1 MKLKILELKLS
12 DVQKSGLG
20 EFYSTKFNST
30 IALVGKNGSG
40 KTRYLKAIENYIRS
54 CDVTTDYAK
63 WFSNVPQSFFDMYSE
78 YQKNKASF
86 DIHKEFTS
94 SQALYNNDPNNS
106 AIKSRFNEASLK
118 YNQILA
124 RTNSNIFQQLD
135 RHTNTI
141 KNEISKRLKVI
152 NSDDLRKLQE
162 SFTGDGKI
170 SFQTIIDST
179 LENVEVNEFN
189 LIAESSLSFLQR
201 LPHKLAFD
209 EIDCRGDEKK
219 FKTRVSYQRFE
230 LLKNLIKE
238 FLDKDLKWHA
248 KNSDISEH
256 DDHVNIKATGYW
268 TINEREFNYN
278 DFSDGEKV
286 LFTYA
291 ILLFL
296 LNINPRIKFRESI
309 IIIDEPELNLH
320 PKAQIKLINTLENLV
335 GEIGQIIIATHS
347 LSIVANLDYGSIFLV
362 RNNQL
367 LTPSS
372 SVPFNAIED
381 LMGFEEH
388 YNKIVEFLVS
398 TPSWA
403 MTNFMGQCFE
413 DPEVFESANKNDP
426 QLEIFQKLILEK
438 NNIRIL
444 DFGSGKGRLLD
455 RIRENEESW
464 KRIETYDC
472 FDVDESFNE
481 LVSLKGASSIFNDLK
496 NIPDNSYDLII
507 MVNVLHEIHVKHW
520 KESLLKVKQSLSP
533 NGYLAIIEDTEL
545 PVGELPNDL
554 GFLLLDKDEMKIL
567 LGKEINFLS
576 PAIERYKNRII
587 CGIIDKE
594 NLNTVTKNH
603 LIKCLEKL
611 KDNSLKNIK
620 EYRQLE
626 NKELGIGRLY
636 ALKSNLYVNSE
647 LAIEYLNNEISKP
660 KSNP

>member
-1 MKLKILELKLS
+1 MKLKVLELKLS
-12 DVQKSGLG
+12 DVEKSGLN

-30 IALVGKNGSG
+30 IALVGKNGAG
-40 KTRYLKAIENYIRS
+40 KSRYLKAIENYLLE
-54 CDVTTDYAK
+54 CDVTTDFENKFDSIPMSFIEMHAK
-63 WFSNVPQSFFDMYSE
+63 YKK
-78 YQKNKASF
+78 QKAKF
-86 DIHKEFTS
+86 DIIKEFKTS
-94 SQALYNNDPNNS
+94 QILYDNNQSDL
-106 AIKSRFNEASLK
+106 AAKSRFGTAAHK
-118 YNQILA
+118 YNQI
-124 RTNSNIFQQLD
+124 TKNSDLIQLEN
-135 RHTNTI
+135 HSLTI

-152 NSDDLRKLQE
+152 NPNDLRKLQSGFE
-162 SFTGDGKI
+162 KKDKA
-170 SFQTIIDST
+170 SFQDIIDST
-179 LENVEVNEFN
+179 IENVEVNEFN

-209 EIDCRGDEKK
+209 EIDCKGDEKK
-219 FKTRVSYQRFE
+219 FKARVSFQRFN
-230 LLKNLIKE
+230 LLKTLIDD
-238 FLDKDLKWHA
+238 FLDKELKWHA
-248 KNSDISEH
+248 KTSDVSEH
-256 DDHVNIKATGYW
+256 DDHVNIKTTGYW
-268 TINEREFNYN
+268 TINDREFNYN

-291 ILLFL
+291 LLLFL
-296 LNINPRIKFRESI
+296 LNMNPRVKFRESI

-320 PKAQIKLINTLENLV
+320 PKAQIKLIRSLENLV
-335 GEIGQIIIATHS
+335 GESGQIIIATHS

-362 RNNQL
+362 RKNKL

-426 QLEIFQKLILEK
+426 QLEVFQKLILEK
-438 NNIRIL
+438 NNIRLL
-444 DFGSGKGRLLD
+444 DFGSGKGRLID

-472 FDVDESFNE
+472 FDVDKSFNE
-481 LVSLKGASSIFNDLK
+481 LVLSKGATSIVNSLK
-496 NIPDNSYDLII
+496 NIPDDSYDLII
-507 MVNVLHEIHVKHW
+507 MVNVLHEIHIKHW
-520 KESLLKVKQSLSP
+520 RESLLKAKKALTS
-533 NGYLAIIEDTEL
+533 NGYLAIIEDIEL

-554 GFLLLDKDEMKIL
+554 GFLLLDKEEMKAL
-567 LGKEINFLS
+567 LGEEIKFLS
-576 PAIERYKNRII
+576 PTVDRYKNRII
-587 CGIIDKE
+587 CGIIDRE
-594 NLNTVTKNH
+594 NLNSINKNH

-611 KDNSLKNIK
+611 KNNSLNSIK

-626 NKELGIGRLY
+626 KKELGLGRLY

-647 LAIEYLNNEISKP
+647 LALEFLKT
-660 KSNP
+660 